1 MNTGMFCSLC
11 WNPHWRIWLSDNF
24 NKWIDIERGFETPD
38 MPMMLS
44 DFGMPVEPI
53 VLFLTH
59 YFKIEGV
66 YQGYPPW

>member
-24 NKWIDIERGFETPD
+24 DKWINIERGFETPD
-38 MPMMLS
+38 MPMTLS
-44 DFGMPVEPI
+44 DFDMPVEPI

>member
-1 MNTGMFCSLC
+1 MN
-11 WNPHWRIWLSDNF
+11 
-24 NKWIDIERGFETPD
+24 KFETPD

-59 YFKIEGV
+59 YFEIEEV
-66 YQGYPPW
+66 YQGYPP